1 MRTFKT
7 NIYNNKQKQ
16 KKITKMNSA
25 NNTQYKGLLNGPP
38 TDNEDEDYPP
48 QFTTL
53 LHEQEK
59 CIKKSKIM

>member
-1 MRTFKT
+1 
-7 NIYNNKQKQ
+7 
-16 KKITKMNSA
+16 MNSA

>member
-1 MRTFKT
+1 
-7 NIYNNKQKQ
+7 
-16 KKITKMNSA
+16 MNTA
-25 NNTQYKGLLNGPP
+25 NNIQYKGLNGPP

-59 CIKKSKIM
+59 SEFFFLFLSLKMIISR

>member
-1 MRTFKT
+1 MNTAS
-7 NIYNNKQKQ
+7 NI
-16 KKITKMNSA
+16 
-25 NNTQYKGLLNGPP
+25 QYKGLNGPP

-59 CIKKSKIM
+59 SEYFL